1 MNQQGGYT
9 LLEIGL
15 VVAIVG
21 IVTAVAI
28 PSFNNTDSHKLD
40 VAADEIARAI
50 RFARDEAKR
59 TGVAHGIQTISTDEQ
74 IRVYRL
80 PVTTPIFDV
89 RHPISKKL
97 YDIQLNTDAHVSGV
111 DLLSASYTFNGAAT
125 SSTSFDFSADGMPKT
140 TSGGTDFMLNTGT
153 ITLSYGGQQKV
164 ISIAPMTGR
173 VTLQ

>member
-28 PSFNNTDSHKLD
+28 PSFNKTDPHKL
-40 VAADEIARAI
+40 EIAAAEITRAI
-50 RFARDEAKR
+50 RFARDEARR
-59 TGVAHGIQTISTDEQ
+59 TGVPHGFETITTDER
-74 IRVYRL
+74 IRVYRM
-80 PVTTPIFDV
+80 PVTSPIYDV

-97 YDIQLNTDAHVSGV
+97 YDIQLNTDPHVSGV

-125 SSTSFDFSADGMPKT
+125 SSTSLDFSADGMPKT
-140 TSGGTDFMLNTGT
+140 SSGGTDFMLNTGSV
-153 ITLSYGGQQKV
+153 TLSYGGHQKV

-173 VTLQ
+173 VTVQ